1 MSGSVSQPWYLARGG
16 QQFGPISEAEMAKL
30 VELGHL
36 QPTDL
41 LWRDGFP
48 DWRPA
53 MLVFP
58 PRAQAQAGAQADA
71 PMRTNPAAGAGA
83 RHGDRLVA
91 DDRAPAGR
99 GGAAEAHGDERTR
112 RRRGPVVALLLLVIL
127 LAGAGGAGYQY
138 REQLAGF
145 AAALTASS
153 GAMSIADRKSLETP
167 PLIGF
172 RAGSTEAIDA
182 TLQGTALWRVI
193 KREFPD
199 WYAQRLAEAA
209 ALAREGKDDAV
220 IGQFVARKLVEL
232 RRQQVANGLSAKLPL
247 LKTVASAYFET
258 LDRLRAHSAEACS
271 GFIRQGEAEPL
282 IVAMLQ
288 GSEHTAHLQ
297 ALATAMFEA
306 IADGRQVPRVYPQP
320 SQAQYA
326 VLANALAQRGWTR
339 EDFALVASRQ
349 AMAQAPAAKVCQLVH
364 DLFQTQLSLPDPEV
378 RERLLVDSLRGVFA
392 G

>member
-1 MSGSVSQPWYLARGG
+1 MSGSVTQPWYLARGG

-58 PRAQAQAGAQADA
+58 PRGQAQSGVPAGG
-71 PMRTNPAAGAGA
+71 PMRTHPAEGAGAG
-83 RHGDRLVA
+83 HPDRLVA
-91 DDRAPAGR
+91 DDRAPVGR
-99 GGAAEAHGDERTR
+99 ARPAEVYEEEQPS
-112 RRRGPVVALLLLVIL
+112 RRRGPLVALLLVIL

-153 GAMSIADRKSLETP
+153 AGMSMSDRKSLETP

-199 WYAQRLAEAA
+199 WYTQRLADAV

-220 IGQFVARKLVEL
+220 IGQYVARKLVEL

-247 LKTVASAYFET
+247 LMAVASAYFET
-258 LDRLRAHSAEACS
+258 LDKLRSHSVEACS

-288 GSEHTAHLQ
+288 GSEDTAHLQ
-297 ALATAMFEA
+297 ALATAVFEA
-306 IADGRQVPRVYPQP
+306 IAEGRQVPRVYPQP
-320 SQAQYA
+320 SQEQYA

-339 EDFALVASRQ
+339 EDFALIANRQ
-349 AMAQAPAAKVCQLVH
+349 AMAQAPADKVCQLVH
-364 DLFQTQLSLPDPEV
+364 ELFQTQLSLPDPEV

>member
-1 MSGSVSQPWYLARGG
+1 
-16 QQFGPISEAEMAKL
+16 
-30 VELGHL
+30 
-36 QPTDL
+36 
-41 LWRDGFP
+41 
-48 DWRPA
+48 
-53 MLVFP
+53 
-58 PRAQAQAGAQADA
+58 
-71 PMRTNPAAGAGA
+71 
-83 RHGDRLVA
+83 
-91 DDRAPAGR
+91 
-99 GGAAEAHGDERTR
+99 
-112 RRRGPVVALLLLVIL
+112 VVALLLLVVL

-153 GAMSIADRKSLETP
+153 GAVSGAMSIADRKSLETP

-172 RAGSTEAIDA
+172 RAGSTEAIDT

-209 ALAREGKDDAV
+209 ALAREGKSDAV

-232 RRQQVANGLSAKLPL
+232 RRQQVANGLSAKLPM

-258 LDRLRAHSAEACS
+258 LDRLRAHSVEACS

-349 AMAQAPAAKVCQLVH
+349 AMAQAPPDKVCQLVH

-378 RERLLVDSLRGVFA
+378 RERLIVDSLRGVFA